1 VNRTITPWVVFATH
15 RPMYVSSK
23 NSDVPDGDQTI
34 ADQLRDVFEE
44 LLYVAEVDL
53 VVAGHHH
60 SYQRTCPVL
69 KGECAMPRP
78 NTTNGSYV
86 APVNVVVGMAG
97 FASTTNIETPQPP
110 IFQMVDAEHHGY
122 TRVTA
127 DKNSFTLEYVRSDDG
142 MVHDKFKL
150 TKPVAPPPPPSVK
163 EEAMK
168 HLLEKYLEKKRAQ
181 EATVA

>member
-1 VNRTITPWVVFATH
+1 MCVCLFVCF
-15 RPMYVSSK
+15 YSE
-23 NSDVPDGDQTI
+23 Q
-34 ADQLRDVFEE
+34 E

-110 IFQMVDAEHHGY
+110 IFQVQRHLRISMFDLH
-122 TRVTA
+122 
-127 DKNSFTLEYVRSDDG
+127 RSG
-142 MVHDKFKL
+142 SQAPRPAL
-150 TKPVAPPPPPSVK
+150 TP
-163 EEAMK
+163 
-168 HLLEKYLEKKRAQ
+168 
-181 EATVA
+181 

>member
-1 VNRTITPWVVFATH
+1 MCCRAFLTCVCVF
-15 RPMYVSSK
+15 VCFCSE
-23 NSDVPDGDQTI
+23 Q
-34 ADQLRDVFEE
+34 E

-110 IFQMVDAEHHGY
+110 IFQVGPPQNLNIRPAPVGWSRHMPR
-122 TRVTA
+122 TC
-127 DKNSFTLEYVRSDDG
+127 TLNLCFLNAPGTWRHQSWCTYVE
-142 MVHDKFKL
+142 MQYFK
-150 TKPVAPPPPPSVK
+150 VA
-163 EEAMK
+163 
-168 HLLEKYLEKKRAQ
+168 
-181 EATVA
+181 